1 MAKCAA
7 IQFYSTFKCIFWTTL
22 LMIGKFLWS
31 HSKLKRAFFKA
42 AATNSSESSPF
53 SLANF
58 WIRSICLRFVNT
70 DNSWTNVE
78 ATFPLDANLK
88 IWAQKSKK
96 LIFPATRL
104 EISINWVRTPHWK
117 TLTLNWC
124 LYAVLKWNRWPSRDF
139 VAGSKLTA
147 MLPFW
152 IWTGFHP
159 KQSNSKISE
168 KERNRWNYSR
178 MGTEKNSSFK
188 GFRYLQ

>member
-58 WIRSICLRFVNT
+58 WIRSICSRFVNT

-78 ATFPLDANLK
+78 ATFPLDANLE

-104 EISINWVRTPHWK
+104 EISNNWVEDTYAELMSLCRVKMKSMTKSWFCCRVQVDGNATVLNLNGISSETIKFKNFWK
-117 TLTLNWC
+117 G
-124 LYAVLKWNRWPSRDF
+124 KKSM
-139 VAGSKLTA
+139 KL
-147 MLPFW
+147 
-152 IWTGFHP
+152 
-159 KQSNSKISE
+159 
-168 KERNRWNYSR
+168 
-178 MGTEKNSSFK
+178 
-188 GFRYLQ
+188 